1 MNFPRRVIFGGNA
14 SGVAAHIRRPE
25 NRILH
30 VQAASALPVIGG
42 ISEAK
47 AGPISFANYLH
58 FDSAATSAHGDF
70 VEQRPSEVIASG
82 GKHAEEKI
90 ARTTVSAKVR
100 GLQVGSRFFAGVADA
115 GLVSQSP
122 PKGSNQPSIKLSGN
136 KLEAIRMDNSVLL
149 ITLNEK
155 LFSEYDTLDKLAAA
169 YAKGLDGHTG
179 MFFNP
184 DPTKVSK
191 TLPQS
196 NGTVCCTIVEKME
209 WQGNPHPDAKI
220 DGNVLTVPK
229 FGTVYFGVMLVSSLS
244 RRLTMIHVQLASPEQ
259 QQHANFAAAED
270 AGEGAQDNAGDQ
282 SDGGDLMASEVEDNL
297 SRWP

>member
-14 SGVAAHIRRPE
+14 SGVAAHILRPE

-47 AGPISFANYLH
+47 AGPISFANFLH

-70 VEQRPSEVIASG
+70 VEAG
-82 GKHAEEKI
+82 TYADEKI
-90 ARTTVSAKVR
+90 ARTTVTAKVR

-115 GLVSQSP
+115 GLVSQTP

-136 KLEAIRMDNSVLL
+136 KLDGIRVDNSVLL

-155 LFSEYDTLDKLAAA
+155 LFSEYDTLDTLAAA

-209 WQGNPHPDAKI
+209 WQGTPHPDAKI

-244 RRLTMIHVQLASPEQ
+244 RRLTMIHVQLAVPQPQS
-259 QQHANFAAAED
+259 HANFAEAED
-270 AGEGAQDNAGDQ
+270 AGEGAPDNAGDQ